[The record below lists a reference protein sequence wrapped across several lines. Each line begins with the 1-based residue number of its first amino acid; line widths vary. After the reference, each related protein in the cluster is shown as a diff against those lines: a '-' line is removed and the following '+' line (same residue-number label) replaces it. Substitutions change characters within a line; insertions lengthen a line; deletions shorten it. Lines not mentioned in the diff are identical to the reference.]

1 MTKRDRVAEQAISAC
16 RPRRQSEQVSSH
28 PTGSLSLAG
37 LGHKQKS
44 ARPIE
49 TERRSINELRKQ
61 VSKFDAKIVRRG
73 NYIIFQTAEAAPWSI
88 HRRRPGD

>member
-1 MTKRDRVAEQAISAC
+1 MTG
-16 RPRRQSEQVSSH
+16 
-28 PTGSLSLAG
+28 TSLHS
-37 LGHKQKS
+37 HKQKS

-61 VSKFDAKIVRRG
+61 VGKFDAKIVRRG

-88 HRRRPGD
+88 HRQRRGD

>member
-1 MTKRDRVAEQAISAC
+1 MKVRCQWSS
-16 RPRRQSEQVSSH
+16 RRAGDAVG
-28 PTGSLSLAG
+28 TSLPS
-37 LGHKQKS
+37 HKQKS

-49 TERRSINELRKQ
+49 TERRSINQLRKQ

-88 HRRRPGD
+88 HRRRRGD